1 MSDWP
6 TASSGDLR
14 PKNSQPQ
21 QTDQYGVTNN
31 PKGSKGQKKS
41 GVSLRRSASA
51 QMVAF
56 KVSLYLGVSY
66 LTNLSPGEGTLVPRG
81 NNLTP
86 AGQWKT
92 NGPPQRCKRSLA
104 SATLRIQQPLVPCT
118 RATNYYVSSKPKDI
132 PATSRGLQRQH
143 G

>member
-1 MSDWP
+1 
-6 TASSGDLR
+6 
-14 PKNSQPQ
+14 
-21 QTDQYGVTNN
+21 
-31 PKGSKGQKKS
+31 
-41 GVSLRRSASA
+41 
-51 QMVAF
+51 MVAF

-66 LTNLSPGEGTLVPRG
+66 LTNLSPGEGTLVPKG

-92 NGPPQRCKRSLA
+92 NGPPQRRKRSLA

-143 G
+143 GRCPCPFLSPNHQQFSWTQKKPSSIDNLWTWQGDSGP